1 LVLAGTE
8 VRTHTLVLDGE
19 LDRRS
24 AHELEAEIE
33 RLCDEGVTG
42 ITLDL
47 RQLDRIDSIG
57 VAVIAFQA
65 GLCNRRGFAFAVIPG
80 SQLIHRAL
88 EQAGVTD
95 LLASG
100 EEPARIRS

>member
-1 LVLAGTE
+1 VLAGSE

-19 LDRRS
+19 LNRRS

-57 VAVIAFQA
+57 VAVISFQA
-65 GLCNRRGFAFAVIPG
+65 GLCNRRGFDFSVIPG
-80 SQLIHRAL
+80 SQLISRAL

-95 LLASG
+95 LLAAGKEAS
-100 EEPARIRS
+100 RVRS